1 MIDSQDIAAVTNA
14 DGFTDL
20 LVGGAGLRYFKAIE
34 CLRKN
39 SAGHEISVEGV
50 FASIQEL
57 SVAQSPSGVTVWA
70 EDIRE
75 SVGYLMASTDFTS
88 VESPIPVIPKQEGGS
103 FSVFKSATAGYEQL
117 LVSDSAGALSIIRHD
132 PALGFWNAV
141 PFYTPS
147 LEKVFDIRC
156 YSTQIAVFDADKKP
170 CINSEVLLKSSGFAN
185 ILVNGLSVQVSPT
198 GLPVVTDGVLTLIVP
213 TDGIASYAFS
223 LTSTEDTSD
232 PDGAFPIDP
241 TLKVFDALSKIQ
253 HGDDLKNAKTQTG
266 QPLLQNSKLSDDD
279 IDQVAGAITAAVS
292 ARENVKVKQGLLAES
307 KAAGSR
313 GKVRFGHNL
322 EKLEGSPRGILDLPA
337 VSGVTASIVILSS
350 LVMLRDRL
358 RGIGLLAL
366 STKLW
371 DGPST
376 PSISSCGWEKLSIA
390 LLWTRSR

>member
-1 MIDSQDIAAVTNA
+1 MS
-14 DGFTDL
+14 
-20 LVGGAGLRYFKAIE
+20 
-34 CLRKN
+34 
-39 SAGHEISVEGV
+39 
-50 FASIQEL
+50 
-57 SVAQSPSGVTVWA
+57 
-70 EDIRE
+70 
-75 SVGYLMASTDFTS
+75 STDFTS

-103 FSVFKSATAGYEQL
+103 FSVFKSATDGYEQL

-147 LEKVFDIRC
+147 LDKVFDIRC
-156 YSTQIAVFDADKKP
+156 YSTQIAVFDAEKKP

-185 ILVNGLSVQVSPT
+185 ILVNGLSVQVTPT
-198 GLPVVTDGVLTLIVP
+198 GLPVVTDQDGVLTLIVP
-213 TDGIASYAFS
+213 TDGIASYTFS

-232 PDGAFPIDP
+232 PDGVFPIDP

-279 IDQVAGAITAAVS
+279 IDRAAGAITAAVS
-292 ARENVKVKQGLLAES
+292 ARENVKVKHGLLAES
-307 KAAGSR
+307 EVAGSR
-313 GKVRFGHNL
+313 GKVRFGQNL
-322 EKLEGSPRGILDLPA
+322 DKLEGSPRGILDLPA

-350 LVMLRDRL
+350 LVTLCDRL
-358 RGIGLLAL
+358 HGIGLLAL

-376 PSISSCGWEKLSIA
+376 PSISSRGREKLSIA